1 MKEVED
7 LKTLAKSAEK
17 LRRSIKRLEQ
27 KSLTAA
33 RRRGKRGKH

>member
-7 LKTLAKSAEK
+7 LKTLAKAFEAT
-17 LRRSIKRLEQ
+17 LRRLRRLEQ
-27 KSLTAA
+27 RAKMSA